1 MLPLPK
7 KLELSAETA
16 TMAVKLTTKQKR
28 NRRQKIK
35 RRKLRR
41 QKIGL

>member
-1 MLPLPK
+1 
-7 KLELSAETA
+7 
-16 TMAVKLTTKQKR
+16 MAAKLTTKQKR

-41 QKIGL
+41 LKIGL